1 MRALLALAISF
12 AAFGQVIDRIAV
24 VVGNTVITETEVDQE
39 ARLEAFLN
47 GTPLKLD
54 AGAKKTAADRL
65 VDQQLIRNEMKI
77 GAYPEPTA
85 AEVDDML
92 KNLLQEKFGGAEG
105 ALRASL
111 QKYGLT
117 EEQLRQHLSWQLAA
131 IRFTDLRFSPAI
143 AGIPAATATAAPPTN
158 GNSGPDKSTQ
168 RGLQRR
174 PAPDEQADRSDAQV
188 PAGNVDEQLDAW
200 LKQTR
205 AGTKIQFKQGAF
217 Q

>member
-1 MRALLALAISF
+1 MRALWALFIAIS
-12 AAFGQVIDRIAV
+12 AWGQVIDRIAV

-39 ARLEAFLN
+39 ARLAAFLN

-54 AGAKKTAADRL
+54 PETKKASANRL

-92 KNLLQEKFGGAEG
+92 KNLKQEKFGGSDA
-105 ALRASL
+105 AMKASL
-111 QKYGLT
+111 EKYGISD
-117 EEQLRQHLSWQLAA
+117 EQLRQHLSWQLAA
-131 IRFTDLRFSPAI
+131 IRFTDMRFSGA
-143 AGIPAATATAAPPTN
+143 APAATRAAAAPPASN
-158 GNSGPDKSTQ
+158 GPDKSTQ
-168 RGLQRR
+168 RGLSRR
-174 PAPDEQADRSDAQV
+174 PDSDGQTADRTEAP
-188 PAGNVDEQLDAW
+188 PAANVDQQLDAW